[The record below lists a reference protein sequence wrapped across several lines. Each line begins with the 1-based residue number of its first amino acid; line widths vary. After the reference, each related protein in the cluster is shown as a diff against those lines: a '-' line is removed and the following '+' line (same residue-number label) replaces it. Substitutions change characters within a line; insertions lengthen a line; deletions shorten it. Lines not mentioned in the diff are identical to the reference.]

1 MSSRVVVLTGASSGI
16 GRAAALAFAARG
28 DRVVLAARD
37 EIALARVAARCGAD
51 ALVVPADVTDAEQV
65 DALAEAAVRRH
76 GRIDVW
82 VDTAAVMAYGKFAD
96 LPNGVF

>member
-37 EIALARVAARCGAD
+37 PAALTAVAVRCGGD
-51 ALVVPADVTDAEQV
+51 ALVVPADVTRADQV
-65 DALAEAAVRRH
+65 EAVADAAVRCH

-82 VDTAAVMAYGKFAD
+82 VDTAAVMAYGKFED
-96 LPNGVF
+96 LPSE